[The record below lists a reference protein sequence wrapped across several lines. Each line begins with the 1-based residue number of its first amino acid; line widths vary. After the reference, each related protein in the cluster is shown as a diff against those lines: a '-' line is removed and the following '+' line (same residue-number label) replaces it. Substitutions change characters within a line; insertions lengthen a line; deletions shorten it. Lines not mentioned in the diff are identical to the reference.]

1 MAPWQRLDRG
11 HVATGRSVGVVYAGT
26 VGSLGALWTALL
38 LACGSQAAG
47 QKGGRHP
54 KVDPKDTRIV
64 HEECQVGDDDAL
76 KEDINGDGKPD
87 RITVSDGSRP
97 ACRALDFNFDGSM
110 DSWVYLDAQGQI
122 RRRESDFDRDGRV
135 DEVALYK
142 AGVLAERQRATTL
155 VGKLDTWEYYTSGK
169 VARTERD
176 SNGDAYVDQWW
187 EYVSERTTECPLI
200 HSDVDGD
207 GRPDPGAT
215 VDVCRDQHVPE
226 ARDGTGPAASPL
238 EDAVEAVPTEVD
250 APEPGSDSQATP
262 AAEGGQP

>member
-1 MAPWQRLDRG
+1 VSAFG
-11 HVATGRSVGVVYAGT
+11 GF
-26 VGSLGALWTALL
+26 GALLAALL

-64 HEECQVGDDDAL
+64 HEECEVGDDDAV

-87 RITVSDGSRP
+87 RVTVSDGSRP
-97 ACRALDFNFDGSM
+97 KCRAMDFNFDGLM
-110 DSWVYLDAQGQI
+110 DSWVYLDSQGQT

-169 VARTERD
+169 VSRTERD

-187 EYVSERTTECPLI
+187 EYVSQRTTDCPLI

-215 VDVCRDQHVPE
+215 VDICRDQHVPE

-238 EDAVEAVPTEVD
+238 EDGAPGLPTEVD
-250 APEPGSDSQATP
+250 GPTPGSNSETTP
-262 AAEGGQP
+262 AAEGGQR

>member
-1 MAPWQRLDRG
+1 M
-11 HVATGRSVGVVYAGT
+11 
-26 VGSLGALWTALL
+26 LL
-38 LACGSQAAG
+38 LACGSQSAG
-47 QKGGRHP
+47 QKSGRHP

-64 HEECQVGDDDAL
+64 HEECEVGDDDAV

-87 RITVSDGSRP
+87 RITVSEGSRP
-97 ACRALDFNFDGSM
+97 ACRALDFNFDGLM
-110 DSWVYLDAQGQI
+110 DSWVYLDSQGQI

-142 AGVLAERQRATTL
+142 AGLLAERQRATTL

-169 VARTERD
+169 VSRTERD

-187 EYVSERTTECPLI
+187 EYVAERSTDCPLI

-207 GRPDPGAT
+207 GHPDPGAT
-215 VDVCRDQHVPE
+215 VDICRDQHVPE

-238 EDAVEAVPTEVD
+238 EDGVEAVPTEVD
-250 APEPGSDSQATP
+250 APEPGAATP
-262 AAEGGQP
+262 PAEGGQP